1 MRDGRDANCCALHSR
16 YVVFEFYGT
25 HFIYI
30 FSLSCL
36 KKTKSHPVV
45 HNSPHE
51 FFFLFFSFP
60 GEPNCRETKYDAVAT
75 FGCSHSVKD
84 GRAASDVD
92 AGVDAPFF
100 AIPFFSPDISFL
112 CFTDVEWFMIRLFSS
127 GEYLC

>member
-1 MRDGRDANCCALHSR
+1 MRIVVRYTLGTSCLSFMGHISFTFSHSR
-16 YVVFEFYGT
+16 VLRKPNLT
-25 HFIYI
+25 QSFII
-30 FSLSCL
+30 LLTSS
-36 KKTKSHPVV
+36 S
-45 HNSPHE
+45 SS
-51 FFFLFFSFP
+51 FFFP

-92 AGVDAPFF
+92 AGVEAPFF
-100 AIPFFSPDISFL
+100 AIPVVSPDISFL